1 LGLRATCTIRSGP
14 FRITFQLSTFPS
26 TFFFNLHQF
35 FFLSFQ
41 GKMENEISICPQLAA
56 EQTCNQPKPRD
67 NGKDNSHCLKAGLES
82 SLGWGGE
89 AWLRRERRKELAHER
104 DSFSHYESVAAPAAN
119 NAWEER
125 MGREHYIDQREPLF
139 DEYEDLMS
147 LAWNEAIKQ
156 GAACVST
163 CVALLVLFNPDSF
176 SELYPEFLSEE
187 HIYAVYTKT
196 QHFNYRDI
204 GPQVPIWPLPF

>member
-1 LGLRATCTIRSGP
+1 MR
-14 FRITFQLSTFPS
+14 
-26 TFFFNLHQF
+26 
-35 FFLSFQ
+35 
-41 GKMENEISICPQLAA
+41 ENEISICAQPAA
-56 EQTCNQPKPRD
+56 EKTCNQPKPRD
-67 NGKDNSHCLKAGLES
+67 NGKDNGHCLKAGLES

-119 NAWEER
+119 SAWEER

-187 HIYAVYTKT
+187 HFYAVYTKA

-204 GPQVPIWPLPF
+204 GPQVRLLPLPF